1 MEIREVELNETILDQ
16 LIRFSEDWTAEG
28 SCYGYRPNTPSD
40 IEGNRIFV
48 AEEEGNIVGYLFGI
62 ANKVVNDDINYVLA
76 FYILDLCLV
85 LIDTAIYYMNTLCQH
100 DDSATADD

>member
-1 MEIREVELNETILDQ
+1 MLRGGVAVLHRQAVEDPQ
-16 LIRFSEDWTAEG
+16 LQGEDVLFS
-28 SCYGYRPNTPSD
+28 Y
-40 IEGNRIFV
+40 II
-48 AEEEGNIVGYLFGI
+48 IVGYLFGI

-85 LIDTAIYYMNTLCQH
+85 LIDTAIYYRNTMCQH